1 MVHFEESQFES
12 HRADGLRKLRPFAIP
27 TIFDVKLSVHSSK
40 RPKEVHRLKRGRPSL
55 KEHLIS
61 EDSSVETNDVVK
73 PAKRG
78 RGRPLGSS
86 NKLGKL
92 PLKLAPKISI
102 RKTKIQERLIDETVD
117 MSGLSIGNAHMVLHK
132 TLRLYPHQIFV
143 VQQLLPEEL
152 ERCQTYCRWFM
163 ESERF
168 CDEVSNINV
177 DVISCIENGDKCFLC
192 GKVSPSSSDTQ
203 VATPTHT
210 TNLTML
216 KRLER
221 LAVSEGL
228 DLSLA
233 PNGVLCLRCSRI
245 LNFLDRA
252 EMECSMLNKAIAM
265 CLVKMRDRNSKEQTE
280 VSPSSS
286 DTQVATPTHTTN
298 LTMLKR
304 LERLAVSEGLDLS
317 LAPNGVLCLRCSR
330 ILNFLDRAEM
340 ECSMLNKAI
349 AMCLVK
355 MRDRNSKEQTEEGVC
370 KLSPTVGEDVN
381 TQELGRLSRGSEPAF
396 AWRESGKPFRK
407 NHPQFTRLK
416 IRTSISPSS
425 AVGLN
430 TTSALANYAT
440 EAGL

>member
-1 MVHFEESQFES
+1 MLIS
-12 HRADGLRKLRPFAIP
+12 
-27 TIFDVKLSVHSSK
+27 
-40 RPKEVHRLKRGRPSL
+40 VHRLKRGRPSL

-117 MSGLSIGNAHMVLHK
+117 M
-132 TLRLYPHQIFV
+132 
-143 VQQLLPEEL
+143 
-152 ERCQTYCRWFM
+152 
-163 ESERF
+163 ERF

-203 VATPTHT
+203 VATPTYT
-210 TNLTML
+210 TNLPML

-280 VSPSSS
+280 DVSLISGFL
-286 DTQVATPTHTTN
+286 V
-298 LTMLKR
+298 M
-304 LERLAVSEGLDLS
+304 ERL
-317 LAPNGVLCLRCSR
+317 
-330 ILNFLDRAEM
+330 
-340 ECSMLNKAI
+340 
-349 AMCLVK
+349 
-355 MRDRNSKEQTEEGVC
+355 
-370 KLSPTVGEDVN
+370 KL
-381 TQELGRLSRGSEPAF
+381 
-396 AWRESGKPFRK
+396 K
-407 NHPQFTRLK
+407 
-416 IRTSISPSS
+416 
-425 AVGLN
+425 
-430 TTSALANYAT
+430 
-440 EAGL
+440 

>member
-1 MVHFEESQFES
+1 MQLAFMVHFEESQFES

-40 RPKEVHRLKRGRPSL
+40 RPKEVHHLKRGRPSL

-92 PLKLAPKISI
+92 PLKLAPKISM
-102 RKTKIQERLIDETVD
+102 RKTKIQERLIDEIVD
-117 MSGLSIGNAHMVLHK
+117 M
-132 TLRLYPHQIFV
+132 
-143 VQQLLPEEL
+143 
-152 ERCQTYCRWFM
+152 
-163 ESERF
+163 ERF

-210 TNLTML
+210 TNLHML

-280 VSPSSS
+280 
-286 DTQVATPTHTTN
+286 DNA
-298 LTMLKR
+298 
-304 LERLAVSEGLDLS
+304 
-317 LAPNGVLCLRCSR
+317 
-330 ILNFLDRAEM
+330 
-340 ECSMLNKAI
+340 
-349 AMCLVK
+349 
-355 MRDRNSKEQTEEGVC
+355 
-370 KLSPTVGEDVN
+370 
-381 TQELGRLSRGSEPAF
+381 
-396 AWRESGKPFRK
+396 
-407 NHPQFTRLK
+407 
-416 IRTSISPSS
+416 
-425 AVGLN
+425 
-430 TTSALANYAT
+430 
-440 EAGL
+440 